1 MKYADVLILLPCHSL
16 EDFPTHHSGDDA
28 AGLLAGWSALWH
40 PALVDSTQRMPS
52 WFRADSPPEDLANKL
67 VVVPSVSQSEVPSG
81 LDQRAEQSGALLIC
95 DQTDRESI
103 LQRALEPLGD
113 SVSAIDPELAGDFLA
128 LGYCFLQVQL
138 LTRQMRYSSNLDEFH
153 FQKQLV
159 EGATAAVNGD
169 GETARQRLSR
179 CFDVLAEERDH
190 YYPVEACILDVTMVA
205 STTIGETLCGQLES
219 DLISNLMISGELLDR
234 IVETQPQTLAALQKA
249 AEENRLGLIGGE
261 YAELRL
267 PLLSC
272 ETIRSQLLR
281 GLTRFEQVLGCRP
294 RVFGRWRFGLTPML
308 PQILQH
314 CGFEAAVHATL
325 EEGVFPE
332 GTQTKVRW
340 EGCDGTAVDSIA
352 RPPLD
357 ANKPGTYL
365 NYSIKMG
372 ESMDMDHVA
381 TICLAHWPGQISPWY
396 EDLRRI
402 ARYGA
407 ALGKFATIDS
417 FFRETD
423 LPVHQDRFRVDQYRA
438 PYLKQAVQGN
448 RPDPVS
454 SVVRYWRRRTAAQA
468 AHALDTLAMLIGQAE
483 PSAEDSDRLSP
494 DKLLDRVDALADEIR
509 DPAEAGEA
517 AEDRPKGAAPAAD
530 LDQLVVQAGQQA
542 MARFAA
548 CLPRAPQSN
557 EEGYLIVN
565 PFSFVRRLGLDVTQL
580 AGLPTV
586 ERPVYAA
593 DEYRGTRHAVVDVPP
608 MGFVWV
614 TAGPKSSSV
623 KKDPK
628 GGQTMAEQCL
638 LRNEFFEVLI
648 DPATGGLRAIR
659 EYNSRNNRMSQQ
671 LALRLGAPP
680 RRKRGDVWQETDL
693 NACYTQMKADS
704 IETTV
709 ASSVLGEIVARGRLL
724 DAQGKVRAGFQQTYR
739 LMRGSRVLV
748 LDIQLE
754 PGEDLDVDPWNSY
767 YGARFAW
774 GTEAADVRR
783 AVNMTR
789 FASSLKRLEAPHF
802 VEIEDGGKRTTIL
815 TGGVPFHLKP
825 TARMLDSLLVVRGE
839 RERRFRLGIGLDLK
853 NPLHEAL
860 ALEAPVYSVFQAAPP
875 PTPSRSGW
883 LFHLD
888 ARNVTATHWEPLV
901 EGAEPIG
908 FRVRLLE
915 TAGRAAKVSLSSF
928 RPVNAARQRGLD
940 GSPRNDCNLD
950 EGRITLQMAAHQWT
964 EIEATW

>member
-1 MKYADVLILLPCHSL
+1 MTYEDVLILLPCHSL

-40 PALVDSTQRMPS
+40 PALVASTQRMPS
-52 WFRADSPPEDLANKL
+52 WFRADSPPEDLTNKL
-67 VVVPSVSQSEVPSG
+67 VVIPSVSRSEIPSG
-81 LDQRAEQSGALLIC
+81 LDQRAQESGAVLIC
-95 DQTDRESI
+95 DETDRARI
-103 LQRALEPLGD
+103 LQQALAPWED
-113 SVSAIDPELAGDFLA
+113 SESAITSDLAGDFLA

-169 GETARQRLSR
+169 TETARQKLSR

-205 STTIGETLCGQLES
+205 STTIDESLRGQLAS
-219 DLISNLMISGELLDR
+219 DLVSNLMISGELLDR
-234 IVETQPQTLAALQKA
+234 IVETQPETLAALQQA

-272 ETIRSQLLR
+272 ETIRSQLLH
-281 GLTRFEQVLGCRP
+281 GLARFEQVLGCRP
-294 RVFGRWRFGLTPML
+294 RVFGRRRFGLTPMV
-308 PQILQH
+308 PQILQN

-340 EGCDGTAVDSIA
+340 EGCDGTALDSIA

-402 ARYGA
+402 ARYSA

-423 LPVHQDRFRVDQYRA
+423 LPVHQDRFRIDQYRA
-438 PYLKQAVQGN
+438 PYLKQAVQGKH
-448 RPDPVS
+448 PDPVS
-454 SVVRYWRRRTAAQA
+454 SVVRYWRRRTAAEA
-468 AHALDTLAMLIGQAE
+468 AQSLDTLATLVGGAE
-483 PSAEDSDRLSP
+483 PSAEDSNRLPP
-494 DKLLDRVDALADEIR
+494 DALLVQVDALADEIR
-509 DPAEAGEA
+509 DQAEAGEP
-517 AEDRPKGAAPAAD
+517 RSNVKSSVAD
-530 LDQLVVQAGQQA
+530 LDQQIVQAGQQA
-542 MARFAA
+542 VARFAD
-548 CLPRAPQSN
+548 CLPRATQPN
-557 EEGYLIVN
+557 EPGCLVLN
-565 PFSFVRRLGLDVTQL
+565 PFSFVRRVGVDLTQL
-580 AGLPTV
+580 GDLPTV

-593 DEYRGTRHAVVDVPP
+593 DLHQGTRHAVVDVPP

-614 TAGPKSSSV
+614 TAGPNPPSV
-623 KKDPK
+623 KGAAKS
-628 GGQTMAEQCL
+628 GQTMADECL

-648 DPATGGLRAIR
+648 DPGTGGLRAIR

-680 RRKRGDVWQETDL
+680 RRKKGEAWQETDL
-693 NACYTQMKADS
+693 TPLYTVMKADS
-704 IETTV
+704 IETTI
-709 ASSVLGEIVARGRLL
+709 ASAVLGEIVARGRLL
-724 DAQGKVRAGFQQTYR
+724 DAAGKVRAGFQQTYR
-739 LMRGSRVLV
+739 LWRGSRVLV
-748 LDIQLE
+748 MEIQLE
-754 PGEDLDVDPWNSY
+754 PGEDPGDDPWNSY

-789 FASSLKRLEAPHF
+789 FPTSLKRMEAPHF
-802 VEIEDGGKRTTIL
+802 VEIEDGDKRTTIL
-815 TGGVPFHLKP
+815 TGGVPFHRKP

-839 RERRFRLGIGLDLK
+839 RERRFRMGVGLDLK

-860 ALEAPVYSVFQAAPP
+860 ALEAPVHMLFQSAPP
-875 PTPSRSGW
+875 PTPSRCGW
-883 LFHLD
+883 LFHVD
-888 ARNVTATHWEPLV
+888 ARNVTATHWEPLI
-901 EGAEPIG
+901 EGLEPSG

-915 TAGRAAKVSLSSF
+915 TAGRAVKVTLSSF
-928 RPVNAARQRGLD
+928 RAVTSARQRGLD
-940 GSPRNDCNLD
+940 GSPRNDCQLD

>member
-1 MKYADVLILLPCHSL
+1 MQYQDVLILLPCHSL

-40 PALVDSTQRMPS
+40 PTLVASTQRMPS
-52 WFRADSPPEDLANKL
+52 WFRADSPPEDLTNKL
-67 VVVPSVSQSEVPSG
+67 VVVPSVSGSEVPSG
-81 LDQRAEQSGALLIC
+81 LAQRAEESGAVLIC
-95 DQTDRESI
+95 DQTDRDTI
-103 LQRALEPLGD
+103 LERALAPLAD
-113 SVSAIDPELAGDFLA
+113 AESAIDSDLAGDFLA

-169 GETARQRLSR
+169 VETARQKLSR

-205 STTIGETLCGQLES
+205 STTIGEALREQLAS
-219 DLISNLMISGELLDR
+219 DLVSNLMMSGELLDR
-234 IVETQPQTLAALQKA
+234 IVDTEPETLAVLKKA
-249 AEENRLGLIGGE
+249 AEEDRLGLIGGE

-272 ETIRSQLLR
+272 ETIRRQLLR

-294 RVFGRWRFGLTPML
+294 RVFGRRRFGLTPML

-340 EGCDGTAVDSIA
+340 EGCDGTALDSIA

-381 TICLAHWPGQISPWY
+381 TVCLAHWPGQISPWY

-402 ARYGA
+402 ARYSA
-407 ALGKFATIDS
+407 ALGKFATIDR

-423 LPVHQDRFRVDQYRA
+423 LPVHQDRFRIDQYRA
-438 PYLKQAVQGN
+438 PYLKQAVQDN
-448 RPDPVS
+448 RADPVS

-468 AHALDTLAMLIGQAE
+468 AHSLDTLATLIGGAE
-483 PSAEDSDRLSP
+483 PSAEDSDRLAP
-494 DKLLDRVDALADEIR
+494 DELLDKVDALADEVSDR
-509 DPAEAGEA
+509 DESGGDRSSGDSPLA
-517 AEDRPKGAAPAAD
+517 ALDR
-530 LDQLVVQAGQQA
+530 QVVQAGQQA
-542 MARFAA
+542 VARFAD
-548 CLPRAPQSN
+548 CLPRANQAN

-565 PFSFVRRLGLDVTQL
+565 PFSFVRRLGVDVTQL
-580 AGLPTV
+580 GGLPTA

-593 DEYRGTRHAVVDVPP
+593 DEYRGKRFAVVDVPP

-614 TAGPKSSSV
+614 TAGTKTSSV
-623 KKDPK
+623 KTGSKS
-628 GGQTMAEQCL
+628 GQSMAEHCL

-680 RRKRGDVWQETDL
+680 RRKRGEVWQEADL
-693 NACYTQMKADS
+693 KSLYTEMKADS

-724 DAQGKVRAGFQQTYR
+724 DAGGKVRAGFQQTYR
-739 LMRGSRVLV
+739 LWRGSRVLV
-748 LDIQLE
+748 MDIQLE
-754 PGEDLDVDPWNSY
+754 PGEDPETDPWNSY
-767 YGARFAW
+767 YAARFAW

-789 FASSLKRLEAPHF
+789 FATSLKRLEAPHF
-802 VEIEDGGKRTTIL
+802 VEIEDGDKRTTIL
-815 TGGVPFHLKP
+815 TGGVPFHRKP
-825 TARMLDSLLVVRGE
+825 SARMLDSLLVVRGE

-853 NPLHEAL
+853 NPLHEAA
-860 ALEAPVYSVFQAAPP
+860 ALETPIYHLFQSAPP
-875 PTPSRSGW
+875 PTPSRNGW
-883 LFHLD
+883 LFHVD
-888 ARNVTATHWEPLV
+888 ARNVAATHWEPV
-901 EGAEPIG
+901 IEGAEPIG

-915 TAGRAAKVSLSSF
+915 TAGRAVKVTLSSF
-928 RPVNAARQRGLD
+928 RPVASARQRGLD